1 MYVPILYVLRE
12 NDGTLPKHLTRWWR
26 ARGGDLIKN
35 AEKGFILL
43 SDTASYTDSDAV
55 SDTVFVPATTE
66 IL

>member
-1 MYVPILYVLRE
+1 MEGMPYATPVFNKE
-12 NDGTLPKHLTRWWR
+12 CG
-26 ARGGDLIKN
+26 
-35 AEKGFILL
+35 KGFILL